1 MAAVRV
7 FLCHTVDPTSQRD
20 TAILAQLLAKLQE
33 MRIEIISYPGHP
45 DEEEFPDFL
54 QQQLPGCQW
63 FILLQTPGI
72 ASHPW
77 VLHTVD
83 AALDLVDQRQMQGAV
98 RVLTAPDEDQATPSE
113 WGTLPTFDATYDPLR
128 AMEKLSLTLTASRP
142 EADLPPLVPP
152 SLPRGIS
159 SYSST
164 YDRPLAPPSRL
175 VKFREKASNNYQDLL
190 YMHKKAVII
199 VSILVLLALCGS
211 ILGVLAFRPSSG
223 THARANPTTPVYGQ
237 VAFFS
242 TNLAGTEV
250 TTGIA
255 DGVTVSLQ
263 NLPSPATGNSYYAW
277 LLPDAKNIEGPRI
290 LVGQFAPTHGRESLT
305 FRDPSSVNL
314 LATESRL
321 LITEEGSSPVPSFPT
336 PDLSKWRYY
345 GELPQAP
352 DPRDASHFSAL
363 DHLRHLLSDD
373 SMMGMEPIPGGLGV
387 WVLQNVRLVFGWASD
402 ARGIGNLSNPGQ
414 ERADAIKILDALDG
428 SESVHQDVP
437 QGTPLL
443 ADQVVVR
450 KPLLSID
457 PNAMVPGYLLEM
469 HTHIF
474 GFSESPG
481 TTHSAQTLAG
491 VIASELDT
499 VTRLFGQV
507 RQDAKQLVAKTD
519 SQLLDPST
527 IPLLDELIN
536 QAMLAY
542 NGTTDPTTG
551 TSQGGVTLI
560 FGQLLQLAQFP
571 VIRYTSQI
579 QV

>member
-1 MAAVRV
+1 
-7 FLCHTVDPTSQRD
+7 
-20 TAILAQLLAKLQE
+20 
-33 MRIEIISYPGHP
+33 
-45 DEEEFPDFL
+45 
-54 QQQLPGCQW
+54 
-63 FILLQTPGI
+63 
-72 ASHPW
+72 
-77 VLHTVD
+77 
-83 AALDLVDQRQMQGAV
+83 
-98 RVLTAPDEDQATPSE
+98 
-113 WGTLPTFDATYDPLR
+113 
-128 AMEKLSLTLTASRP
+128 
-142 EADLPPLVPP
+142 
-152 SLPRGIS
+152 
-159 SYSST
+159 
-164 YDRPLAPPSRL
+164 
-175 VKFREKASNNYQDLL
+175 
-190 YMHKKAVII
+190 
-199 VSILVLLALCGS
+199 
-211 ILGVLAFRPSSG
+211 
-223 THARANPTTPVYGQ
+223 
-237 VAFFS
+237 
-242 TNLAGTEV
+242 
-250 TTGIA
+250 
-255 DGVTVSLQ
+255 
-263 NLPSPATGNSYYAW
+263 
-277 LLPDAKNIEGPRI
+277 
-290 LVGQFAPTHGRESLT
+290 
-305 FRDPSSVNL
+305 VNL

-345 GELPQAP
+345 GELPQAT

-414 ERADAIKILDALDG
+414 ERADAIKILDELDG